1 MLIKRFFDL
10 AISFF
15 AFLFCFPIVV
25 LISLV
30 ILITSGPPVIFGQK
44 RWGKGKKVFT
54 LYKFRTMVVGAEE
67 RKRGLMADNE
77 ADGPVFKIYN
87 DPRYTK
93 FGKELAHTG
102 LDELPQIVNVLK
114 GEMSLVGPRPLPV
127 SEAKK
132 VPKKYQL
139 RFSVLPGITSSWIVR
154 RSHKMSFNNWMKLDL
169 RYREDFS
176 ITEDINILLST
187 WKLMISWCIQKLRS

>member
-15 AFLFCFPIVV
+15 AFLFFFPIVV

-54 LYKFRTMVVGAEE
+54 LYKFRTMVVGAVEK
-67 RKRGLMADNE
+67 KRGLMADNE

-93 FGKELAHTG
+93 FGKVLAHTG

-154 RSHKMSFNNWMKLDL
+154 GSHKMSFNNWMKLDL
-169 RYREDFS
+169 KYIEDYS
-176 ITEDINILLST
+176 ILEDINILLST

>member
-1 MLIKRFFDL
+1 MLLKRIFDITIGLL
-10 AISFF
+10 A
-15 AFLFCFPIVV
+15 ALLTFPLAA
-25 LISLV
+25 LISLA
-30 ILITSGPPVIFGQK
+30 ILAFSGPPVIFGQK
-44 RWGKGKKVFT
+44 RWGKGKKAFAM
-54 LYKFRTMVVGAEE
+54 YKFRTMVVGAEE

-93 FGKELAHTG
+93 FGKVLAHTG

-154 RSHKMSFNNWMKLDL
+154 GSHKMSFNNWMKLDL
-169 RYREDFS
+169 RYIEDFS